1 MRAYLSLR
9 DRPLRQLSRAINHPG
24 DARCDRYYRVVVAA
38 TFRQAEQFSIL
49 GHLQI
54 RSMTAGAELGIQRL
68 TLGYQLRIQ
77 GGDGGNGEPVDGYRI
92 VSW

>member
-49 GHLQI
+49 GHPPDSLHDSWCRI
-54 RSMTAGAELGIQRL
+54 
-68 TLGYQLRIQ
+68 GYTTSHPRIPVAHS
-77 GGDGGNGEPVDGYRI
+77 GWGWGER
-92 VSW
+92 